1 MFSYLKKLIFI
12 LRQNNIKVF
21 YFLIFI
27 SLFITFLEIL
37 VISTLPGLFQIIN
50 EGGVPKNYDKLF
62 KLKEYFKTELSNLHF
77 IVLVLIIL
85 SLLKFLVSLIY
96 LNLST
101 KYIFQ
106 NLKKITTKIYENI
119 LSKEYLEFI
128 KKDTSHYLKN
138 IINEPSFFSS
148 NVFLPFFLIIP
159 DIIILISYLV
169 FLTIYNL
176 EITIFVSVFLI
187 FVSYFYFSFYKTKL
201 SNFIEQRQISN
212 ENFIKIVKDS
222 FSLFK
227 EIKFLKFDLKFLSN
241 LKIHLNNFFN
251 PQEKVII
258 ITQTP
263 RIFMEFIG
271 IVLISAIIIFSNI
284 IFDDQNIIVS
294 LGVFFVILIKLI
306 PIFNKLVSNIQ
317 ILNSQKKVLNEIY
330 ESIKVIPNK
339 KEFFKLNNFK
349 KEIKMNLNFDYEKKV
364 IFKNLNFNIYK
375 NQIVG
380 LIGKSGSGKTTLID
394 ILLGLIKMPN
404 GKIFIDDTDVSNKNF
419 DLSNLMTVVPQNIH
433 LLNTSLK
440 NNITLNFF
448 TEDNI
453 DQNRLNKSIN
463 LSGLKNL
470 VDNKGIDMVVGENG
484 SNLSGGQSQRIGI
497 ARAIYLNKK
506 IIIFDEFTSSLDDET
521 ESKIIE
527 SLIKLKEENLTMVIS
542 THKKKLLYICDNV
555 YDLSN
560 NENN

>member
-62 KLKEYFKTELSNLHF
+62 KLKEYFNTELSNLHF

>member
-1 MFSYLKKLIFI
+1 
-12 LRQNNIKVF
+12 
-21 YFLIFI
+21 
-27 SLFITFLEIL
+27 
-37 VISTLPGLFQIIN
+37 
-50 EGGVPKNYDKLF
+50 
-62 KLKEYFKTELSNLHF
+62 
-77 IVLVLIIL
+77 
-85 SLLKFLVSLIY
+85 
-96 LNLST
+96 
-101 KYIFQ
+101 
-106 NLKKITTKIYENI
+106 
-119 LSKEYLEFI
+119 
-128 KKDTSHYLKN
+128 
-138 IINEPSFFSS
+138 
-148 NVFLPFFLIIP
+148 
-159 DIIILISYLV
+159 
-169 FLTIYNL
+169 
-176 EITIFVSVFLI
+176 
-187 FVSYFYFSFYKTKL
+187 
-201 SNFIEQRQISN
+201 
-212 ENFIKIVKDS
+212 
-222 FSLFK
+222 
-227 EIKFLKFDLKFLSN
+227 
-241 LKIHLNNFFN
+241 
-251 PQEKVII
+251 
-258 ITQTP
+258 
-263 RIFMEFIG
+263 
-271 IVLISAIIIFSNI
+271 
-284 IFDDQNIIVS
+284 
-294 LGVFFVILIKLI
+294 
-306 PIFNKLVSNIQ
+306 
-317 ILNSQKKVLNEIY
+317 
-330 ESIKVIPNK
+330 
-339 KEFFKLNNFK
+339 
-349 KEIKMNLNFDYEKKV
+349 MNLNFDYEKKV

>member
-62 KLKEYFKTELSNLHF
+62 KLKEYFNTELSNLHF

-169 FLTIYNL
+169 FLNIYNL

-271 IVLISAIIIFSNI
+271 IVLISAIIIFSDI

>member
-50 EGGVPKNYDKLF
+50 EGEVPKNYDKLF
-62 KLKEYFKTELSNLHF
+62 KLKEYFNTELSNLHF

-169 FLTIYNL
+169 FLNIYNL

-271 IVLISAIIIFSNI
+271 IVLISAIIIFSDI

-404 GKIFIDDTDVSNKNF
+404 GKIFIDDIDVSNKNL

>member
-62 KLKEYFKTELSNLHF
+62 KLKEYFNTELSNLHF

-271 IVLISAIIIFSNI
+271 IVLISAIIIFSDI

-404 GKIFIDDTDVSNKNF
+404 GKIFIDDIDVSNKNL

-463 LSGLKNL
+463 LAGLKNL

-497 ARAIYLNKK
+497 ARAIYQNKK

>member
-50 EGGVPKNYDKLF
+50 EGEISKNYNELF
-62 KLKEYFKTELSNLHF
+62 KIKEYLNIKLSNLNF

-85 SLLKFLVSLIY
+85 SLLKFLASLIY

-101 KYIFQ
+101 KYIFV

-138 IINEPSFFSS
+138 VINEPSFFSS

-159 DIIILISYLV
+159 DIIILISYLI

-176 EITIFVSVFLI
+176 EMTIFVSVFLI
-187 FVSYFYFSFYKTKL
+187 FVSFLYFSFYKTKL
-201 SNFIEQRQISN
+201 YNFIEQRQISN

-271 IVLISAIIIFSNI
+271 IVLIGTIIIFSDR
-284 IFDDQNIIVS
+284 IFNDKNIIVS

-306 PIFNKLVSNIQ
+306 PVFNKLVSNIQ

-330 ESIKVIPNK
+330 ESIKFKSFK
-339 KEFFKLNNFK
+339 KEFFKLNKFK
-349 KEIKMNLNFDYEKKV
+349 KEIKMNLNFNYEKKA
-364 IFKNLNFNIYK
+364 IFKNLKFNIYK

-394 ILLGLIKMPN
+394 ILLSLIKMPN
-404 GKIFIDDTDVSNKNF
+404 GKIFIDDIDVSNKNL
-419 DLSNLMTVVPQNIH
+419 DLSNLMTVVPQNIY
-433 LLNTSLK
+433 LLNSSLK

-453 DQNRLNKSIN
+453 DQNRLEKSIN
-463 LSGLKNL
+463 LAGLRDL
-470 VDNKGIDMVVGENG
+470 VDNKGIDMIVGENG
-484 SNLSGGQSQRIGI
+484 SNLSGGQSQRIAI
-497 ARAIYLNKK
+497 ARAIYQKK
-506 IIIFDEFTSSLDDET
+506 EIIIFDEFTSSLDEAT
-521 ESKIIE
+521 ELKIIQ
-527 SLIKLKEENLTMVIS
+527 SVIKLKEENITMVIS
-542 THKKKLLYICDNV
+542 THKKKLLSICDTV

>member
-50 EGGVPKNYDKLF
+50 EGEVPKNYDKLF
-62 KLKEYFKTELSNLHF
+62 KLKEYFNTELSNLHF

-271 IVLISAIIIFSNI
+271 IVLISAIIIFSDI

-404 GKIFIDDTDVSNKNF
+404 GKIFIDDIDVSNKNL

-463 LSGLKNL
+463 LAGLKNL

-497 ARAIYLNKK
+497 ARAIYQNKK

>member
-62 KLKEYFKTELSNLHF
+62 KLKEYFNTELSNLHF

-85 SLLKFLVSLIY
+85 SLLKFLVFLIY

-119 LSKEYLEFI
+119 LSKKYLEFI

-176 EITIFVSVFLI
+176 EITIFVSLFLI

-271 IVLISAIIIFSNI
+271 IVLISAIIIFSDI

-404 GKIFIDDTDVSNKNF
+404 GKIFIDDIDVSNKNL

-463 LSGLKNL
+463 LAGLKNL

-497 ARAIYLNKK
+497 ARAIYQNKK

>member
-1 MFSYLKKLIFI
+1 MFSYLKKLINI
-12 LRQNNIKVF
+12 LRQNNIKIF

-37 VISTLPGLFQIIN
+37 IISALPGLFQIIN
-50 EGGVPKNYDKLF
+50 EGEISTNYNKLF
-62 KLKEYFKTELSNLHF
+62 KLKEFFNTKLSNLHF
-77 IVLVLIIL
+77 IVLTLIIL
-85 SLLKFLVSLIY
+85 SLLKFIVSLIY

-101 KYIFQ
+101 KYIFL

-176 EITIFVSVFLI
+176 EITLFVSVFLI

-241 LKIHLNNFFN
+241 LKIYLNNFFN
-251 PQEKVII
+251 PQKKVII

-271 IVLISAIIIFSNI
+271 IVLIGTIIIFSDI

-404 GKIFIDDTDVSNKNF
+404 GKIFIDDIDVSNKHL

-433 LLNTSLK
+433 LLNSSLK

-453 DQNRLNKSIN
+453 DQNRLNKSIV
-463 LSGLKNL
+463 LAGLKNL
-470 VDNKGIDMVVGENG
+470 VDNKGVDMIVGENG
-484 SNLSGGQSQRIGI
+484 TNLSGGQSQRIGI
-497 ARAIYLNKK
+497 ARAIYQNKK

-527 SLIKLKEENLTMVIS
+527 SLIKLKRENLTMVIS
-542 THKKKLLYICDNV
+542 THKKKLLDICDTV

>member
-1 MFSYLKKLIFI
+1 
-12 LRQNNIKVF
+12 
-21 YFLIFI
+21 
-27 SLFITFLEIL
+27 
-37 VISTLPGLFQIIN
+37 
-50 EGGVPKNYDKLF
+50 
-62 KLKEYFKTELSNLHF
+62 
-77 IVLVLIIL
+77 
-85 SLLKFLVSLIY
+85 
-96 LNLST
+96 
-101 KYIFQ
+101 
-106 NLKKITTKIYENI
+106 
-119 LSKEYLEFI
+119 
-128 KKDTSHYLKN
+128 
-138 IINEPSFFSS
+138 
-148 NVFLPFFLIIP
+148 
-159 DIIILISYLV
+159 
-169 FLTIYNL
+169 
-176 EITIFVSVFLI
+176 
-187 FVSYFYFSFYKTKL
+187 
-201 SNFIEQRQISN
+201 
-212 ENFIKIVKDS
+212 
-222 FSLFK
+222 
-227 EIKFLKFDLKFLSN
+227 
-241 LKIHLNNFFN
+241 
-251 PQEKVII
+251 
-258 ITQTP
+258 
-263 RIFMEFIG
+263 MEFIG
-271 IVLISAIIIFSNI
+271 IVLIGTIIIFSDI

-330 ESIKVIPNK
+330 ESIKVMPNK

-349 KEIKMNLNFDYEKKV
+349 KEIKMNLNFDYDKKV

-404 GKIFIDDTDVSNKNF
+404 GKIFIDDIDVSNKHL

-433 LLNTSLK
+433 LLNSSLK

-453 DQNRLNKSIN
+453 DQNRLNKSII
-463 LSGLKNL
+463 LAGLKNL
-470 VDNKGIDMVVGENG
+470 VDNKGVDMVVGENG

-497 ARAIYLNKK
+497 ARAIYQNKK

-527 SLIKLKEENLTMVIS
+527 SLIKLKKENLTMVIS
-542 THKKKLLYICDNV
+542 THKKKLLHICDTV

>member
-62 KLKEYFKTELSNLHF
+62 KLKEYFNTELSNLHF

-271 IVLISAIIIFSNI
+271 IVLISAIIIFSDI

-404 GKIFIDDTDVSNKNF
+404 GKIFIDDIDVSNKNL
-419 DLSNLMTVVPQNIH
+419 DLSNLMTVVPQSIH

-463 LSGLKNL
+463 LAGLKNL

-497 ARAIYLNKK
+497 ARAIYQNKK

>member
-1 MFSYLKKLIFI
+1 
-12 LRQNNIKVF
+12 
-21 YFLIFI
+21 
-27 SLFITFLEIL
+27 
-37 VISTLPGLFQIIN
+37 
-50 EGGVPKNYDKLF
+50 
-62 KLKEYFKTELSNLHF
+62 
-77 IVLVLIIL
+77 
-85 SLLKFLVSLIY
+85 
-96 LNLST
+96 
-101 KYIFQ
+101 
-106 NLKKITTKIYENI
+106 
-119 LSKEYLEFI
+119 
-128 KKDTSHYLKN
+128 
-138 IINEPSFFSS
+138 
-148 NVFLPFFLIIP
+148 
-159 DIIILISYLV
+159 
-169 FLTIYNL
+169 
-176 EITIFVSVFLI
+176 
-187 FVSYFYFSFYKTKL
+187 
-201 SNFIEQRQISN
+201 
-212 ENFIKIVKDS
+212 
-222 FSLFK
+222 
-227 EIKFLKFDLKFLSN
+227 
-241 LKIHLNNFFN
+241 
-251 PQEKVII
+251 
-258 ITQTP
+258 
-263 RIFMEFIG
+263 MEFIG
-271 IVLISAIIIFSNI
+271 IVLISAIIIFSDI

-463 LSGLKNL
+463 LAGLKNL

-497 ARAIYLNKK
+497 ARAIYQNKK

>member
-62 KLKEYFKTELSNLHF
+62 KLKEYFNTELSNLHF

-169 FLTIYNL
+169 FLNIYNL

>member
-176 EITIFVSVFLI
+176 EITIFVSVF
-187 FVSYFYFSFYKTKL
+187 F
-201 SNFIEQRQISN
+201 
-212 ENFIKIVKDS
+212 
-222 FSLFK
+222 
-227 EIKFLKFDLKFLSN
+227 
-241 LKIHLNNFFN
+241 
-251 PQEKVII
+251 
-258 ITQTP
+258 
-263 RIFMEFIG
+263 
-271 IVLISAIIIFSNI
+271 
-284 IFDDQNIIVS
+284 
-294 LGVFFVILIKLI
+294 
-306 PIFNKLVSNIQ
+306 
-317 ILNSQKKVLNEIY
+317 
-330 ESIKVIPNK
+330 
-339 KEFFKLNNFK
+339 
-349 KEIKMNLNFDYEKKV
+349 
-364 IFKNLNFNIYK
+364 
-375 NQIVG
+375 
-380 LIGKSGSGKTTLID
+380 
-394 ILLGLIKMPN
+394 
-404 GKIFIDDTDVSNKNF
+404 
-419 DLSNLMTVVPQNIH
+419 
-433 LLNTSLK
+433 
-440 NNITLNFF
+440 
-448 TEDNI
+448 
-453 DQNRLNKSIN
+453 
-463 LSGLKNL
+463 
-470 VDNKGIDMVVGENG
+470 
-484 SNLSGGQSQRIGI
+484 
-497 ARAIYLNKK
+497 
-506 IIIFDEFTSSLDDET
+506 
-521 ESKIIE
+521 
-527 SLIKLKEENLTMVIS
+527 
-542 THKKKLLYICDNV
+542 
-555 YDLSN
+555 
-560 NENN
+560 